1 MPYPAVFL
9 GIAGLIPFIAMPL
22 LMLSGGLGEFQA
34 LHYFTQYSAVL
45 LSFFGGV
52 HWYDAV
58 SNKRTNHQLYVAML
72 PTIIGWLC
80 LVWGADVRALGVLSV
95 AYLAV
100 LFYDKF
106 TLALPKD
113 MIMSYAAVRT
123 GLTTVVVLCHAA
135 MIFLMR

>member
-1 MPYPAVFL
+1 MPYPALLL
-9 GIAGLIPFIAMPL
+9 GIAGLIPFIALPIL
-22 LMLSGGLGEFQA
+22 SLSGVIGELAA

-52 HWYDAV
+52 HWFDAIA
-58 SNKRTNHQLYVAML
+58 SRKTNHQLYLAML
-72 PTIIGWLC
+72 PTIVAWLA
-80 LVWGADVRALGVLSV
+80 LAYGADVRVFGVLSIR
-95 AYLAV
+95 YLLI

-113 MIMSYAAVRT
+113 LILSYISMRV
-123 GLTTVVVLCHAA
+123 GLTTMVVLCHAV